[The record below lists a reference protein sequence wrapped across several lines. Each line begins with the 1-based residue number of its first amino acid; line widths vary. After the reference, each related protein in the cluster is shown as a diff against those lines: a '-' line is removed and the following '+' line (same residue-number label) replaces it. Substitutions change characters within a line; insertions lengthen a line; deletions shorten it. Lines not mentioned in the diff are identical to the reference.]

1 MDHEALIRTFYESFA
16 RADAEGMVRCYAP
29 NVIFTDP
36 AFGELH
42 GDEVKAMWRMLIEN
56 SKGQLSLTFDNVQA
70 NEKTGSANW
79 VAHYSFGQTGR
90 KVVNRIAAR
99 FEFEDGL
106 IVRHTDQFDLW
117 KWSRQALG
125 LPGYLLGW
133 TPFMKNK
140 IQQRARRQLAKYR
153 ERKEK

>member
-1 MDHEALIRTFYESFA
+1 MKNEALIREFYESFA

-29 NVIFTDP
+29 NVVFTDP
-36 AFGELH
+36 VFGELH
-42 GDEVKAMWRMLIEN
+42 GDEAKAMWRMLIEN

-70 NEKTGSANW
+70 HDTTGSADW
-79 VAHYSFGQTGR
+79 VAHYTFSQTGR
-90 KVVNRIAAR
+90 KVVNRITAS
-99 FEFEDGL
+99 FEFQDGL

-133 TPFMKNK
+133 TPFLKNK
-140 IQQRARRQLAKYR
+140 IRQRARQQLAKYR
-153 ERKEK
+153 ARKG

>member
-1 MDHEALIRTFYESFA
+1 MNHEALLRKFYEAFA

-29 NVIFTDP
+29 NVTFTDP

-42 GDEVKAMWRMLIEN
+42 GDEAKAMWRMLIEN
-56 SKGQLSLTFDNVQA
+56 SKGQLSLTFENVKADNT
-70 NEKTGSANW
+70 TGSANW
-79 VAHYSFGQTGR
+79 VAHYTFSRTGR

-99 FEFEDGL
+99 FEFQDGL
-106 IVRHTDQFDLW
+106 IVRHTDHFDLW

-153 ERKEK
+153 ERKG

>member
-1 MDHEALIRTFYESFA
+1 MNHEALIRKFYEAFA

-29 NVIFTDP
+29 NVTFTDP

-42 GDEVKAMWRMLIEN
+42 GDEAKAMWRMLIES
-56 SKGQLSLTFDNVQA
+56 SKGQLSLTFDNVKA
-70 NEKTGSANW
+70 DDKTGSANW
-79 VAHYSFGQTGR
+79 VAHYTFSQTGR

-99 FEFEDGL
+99 FEFQDGL
-106 IVRHTDQFDLW
+106 IVRHTDHFDLW

-153 ERKEK
+153 ERKG

>member
-1 MDHEALIRTFYESFA
+1 MKNETLIRAFYEAFA
-16 RADAEGMVRCYAP
+16 RADAEGMVSCYAP
-29 NVIFTDP
+29 NVVFTDP

-42 GDEVKAMWRMLIEN
+42 GDEAKAMWRMLIEN
-56 SKGQLSLTFDNVQA
+56 SKGQLSLAFDNVKA
-70 NEKTGSANW
+70 DDKTGSANW
-79 VAHYSFGQTGR
+79 VAHYTFSQTGR

-153 ERKEK
+153 ERKG

>member
-1 MDHEALIRTFYESFA
+1 MSNEALIRKFYEAFA
-16 RADAEGMVRCYAP
+16 RADAESMVDCYAP

-36 AFGELH
+36 AFGELQ
-42 GDEVKAMWRMLIEN
+42 GDEAKSMWRMLIEN
-56 SKGQLSLTFDNVQA
+56 SKGQLSLTFDNIKATDQI
-70 NEKTGSANW
+70 GSADW
-79 VAHYSFGQTGR
+79 VACYTFSQTGR

-99 FEFEDGL
+99 FEFENGL
-106 IVRHTDQFDLW
+106 IVRHSDHFDLW

-140 IQQRARRQLAKYR
+140 IQQRARRQLEKYR
-153 ERKEK
+153 ARKG

>member
-1 MDHEALIRTFYESFA
+1 MQNEALIPTFYEAFA

-42 GDEVKAMWRMLIEN
+42 GDEAKAMWRMLIEN
-56 SKGQLSLTFDNVQA
+56 SKGQLSLTYDNVKA
-70 NEKTGSANW
+70 DDKTGSADW
-79 VAHYSFGQTGR
+79 VAHYTFSQTGR
-90 KVVNRIAAR
+90 KVVNRIVAR

-106 IVRHTDQFDLW
+106 IVRHTDQFNLW

-125 LPGYLLGW
+125 FPGYLLGW

-153 ERKEK
+153 ERKG